1 MKKLSGMNRKIGTL
15 LMACA
20 WWGFAAPSAIRAQSV
35 AVPAKV
41 SARQT
46 DDSIADFGAVV
57 ASLSETGGDF
67 DTDNLISNESSY
79 LHVMGA
85 LDRYAVKGGAYIGVG
100 PDQNFSYIARIHPR
114 IAFLMDIRRD
124 NMLQHLM
131 FKSLFASARNRTEY
145 LALWLGK
152 PVPPGVDSWSAK
164 SIDAIVAYMDETK
177 TTDASANAARA
188 LVLTEVKKMGVALGA
203 DDYKTIARFHNEFIS
218 AGLQLRFT
226 TVGRPP
232 QWYYPTLKQLILE
245 HDLEGK
251 MASYLA
257 NEADFQYVK
266 SMQRRNMMIP
276 VVGDLG
282 GTHALAAIGA
292 LMSRRGDKL
301 SAIYPSNAEDYVMRD
316 GNFGIYAKTLLA
328 LPRDSKSVII
338 RSFFG
343 GGNHPEAVPG
353 YYSTQLLQK
362 VDAFAAGMA
371 AGGYA
376 NYRVLVR
383 SYLPLRSP

>member
-1 MKKLSGMNRKIGTL
+1 MKMLSGMNRKI
-15 LMACA
+15 CA
-20 WWGFAAPSAIRAQSV
+20 FAIGCTWLGLSASFDVRAQT
-35 AVPAKV
+35 AAGPQKTA
-41 SARQT
+41 AQAT
-46 DDSIADFGAVV
+46 DDSIGDFGALI
-57 ASLSETGGDF
+57 ASLSERGGDF

-85 LDRYAVKGGAYIGVG
+85 LDRYGVKGGAYIGVG

-131 FKSLFASARNRTEY
+131 FKALFAGARNRAEY

-152 PVPPGVDSWSAK
+152 RVPADIDSWSAK
-164 SIDAIVAYMDETK
+164 TIEAIVVYMDATLP
-177 TTDASANAARA
+177 TDASANAARA
-188 LVLTEVKKMGVALGA
+188 LVTAEVKKMGVTLTA
-203 DDYKTIARFHNEFIS
+203 DDYKTILRFHNEFIN

-226 TVGRPP
+226 TAGRPP

-257 NEADFQYVK
+257 NEGDFQYLK
-266 SMQRRNMMIP
+266 SMQRRNMLIP

-282 GTHALAAIGA
+282 GPHALAAIGA
-292 LMSRRGDKL
+292 LMTKRGDKL

-316 GNFGIYAKTLLA
+316 GNFSIYAKSVLA
-328 LPRDSKSVII
+328 LPRDSRSVMI
-338 RSFFG
+338 RSYFG

-371 AGGYA
+371 SGGYA
-376 NYRVLVR
+376 NYRVLVQ
-383 SYLPLRSP
+383 SYLPLR